1 MKRSTYV
8 QLSLAASVALV
19 VSGCGQQEKTYA
31 LKKDFTFQS
40 VSQCTEQKFPVDV
53 CSDAYIAALAEHRR
67 SAPVYDNQADCDADF
82 ADGYCQADSAGKY
95 VPRLSGFQLTADGTV
110 TQSQVDAAR
119 AQTGE
124 TGGNGLGF
132 SPGSLITGMLIGNL
146 ISNQM
151 GRFSSAP
158 VYNHRDGRGGFATST
173 LGQRIREGSTF
184 NRSRQVQSGQGIS
197 TGNPRPSSV
206 ASGAS
211 RGGFGSSASAR
222 SGWGGGGSK
231 SFGG

>member
-1 MKRSTYV
+1 MKRSRYV

-19 VSGCGQQEKTYA
+19 VSGCGQQEKTYS

-40 VSQCTEQKFPVDV
+40 VAQCTEQKFPVDV
-53 CSDAYIAALAEHRR
+53 CSDAYIAAMAEHRR

-82 ADGYCQADSAGKY
+82 VADYCQADSSGKF
-95 VPRLSGFQLTADGTV
+95 VPRLSGFHLTADGTV
-110 TQSQVDAAR
+110 TQSQVDAAK

-124 TGGNGLGF
+124 SGSGSGF
-132 SPGSLITGMLIGNL
+132 SGSSLLTGLLIGNL
-146 ISNQM
+146 ISNNM

-158 VYNHRDGRGGFATST
+158 VYNHRDSRGGFATST
-173 LGQRIREGSTF
+173 LGQRIRDGSTF
-184 NRSRQVQSGQGIS
+184 NRSRQSQSGQGFS
-197 TGNPRPSSV
+197 TNNTRPSSV
-206 ASGAS
+206 ASGAT

-222 SGWGGGGSK
+222 SGWGGSSK